1 MIKGFSKIIFSL
13 IFIVE
18 KFLNFLFKR
27 SIIIYL
33 TELIQNVS
41 NNKIS
46 VENKKV
52 SFFVPNALIKW
63 RVNTLYSKEPETIEW
78 INKFS
83 KRKKTIFWDI
93 GANIGLYSIYNSI
106 KNKNSLSIAFEP
118 SSSNLR
124 VLSRNISLNKL
135 QKKIK
140 IFSLPLTKNLKGF
153 MPLKERLFQEGGSMN
168 VFGEN
173 FNFEGKKFKSEM
185 YYDLFG
191 INIKFLLDNKLL
203 DIPDY
208 IKIDVDGIEH
218 LILEGAGTYLKNKKI
233 KSISVEINENFKLQ
247 YLNVLKIMKKNN
259 FILRHKKNN
268 IENFAS
274 ANQKF
279 FKTYNYIFD
288 KKNIFS

>member
-1 MIKGFSKIIFSL
+1 MIKSFSKIIFSL

-33 TELIQNVS
+33 SELIQNVS
-41 NNKIS
+41 NKKIS

-52 SFFVPNALIKW
+52 SFFIPNALIKW

-78 INKFS
+78 INEFS

-106 KNKNSLSIAFEP
+106 KNKNSFSIAFEP

-218 LILEGAGTYLKNKKI
+218 LILEGAGSYLKNKKI

-268 IENFAS
+268 LENYAS

-288 KKNIFS
+288 KKNIFN

>member
-1 MIKGFSKIIFSL
+1 MIKGISKIIFSL
-13 IFIVE
+13 VFIVE

-33 TELIQNVS
+33 SELIQNIS
-41 NNKIS
+41 NNKII

-52 SFFVPNALIKW
+52 TFFVPNSLIKW

-78 INKFS
+78 INEFS

-106 KNKNSLSIAFEP
+106 KNKNTFSIAFEP

-153 MPLKERLFQEGGSMN
+153 MPLKERFFQEGGSMN
-168 VFGEN
+168 VFGEK
-173 FNFEGKKFKSEM
+173 FNFEGKKLKSEM

-218 LILEGAGTYLKNKKI
+218 LILEGAGSYLKNKKI
-233 KSISVEINENFKLQ
+233 KSISIEINENFKLQ
-247 YLNVLKIMKKNN
+247 YLNVLKIMKNNN
-259 FILRHKKNN
+259 FIIRHKKNN
-268 IENFAS
+268 IENFVG
-274 ANQKF
+274 ANKKF

-288 KKNIFS
+288 KKNI

>member
-1 MIKGFSKIIFSL
+1 MIKGISKIIFSL
-13 IFIVE
+13 VFIVE

-33 TELIQNVS
+33 SELIQNIS
-41 NNKIS
+41 NNKII

-52 SFFVPNALIKW
+52 TFFVPNSLIKW

-78 INKFS
+78 INEFS
-83 KRKKTIFWDI
+83 KRKKTIFWDL

-106 KNKNSLSIAFEP
+106 KNKNTFSIAFEP

-153 MPLKERLFQEGGSMN
+153 MPLKERFFQEGGSMN
-168 VFGEN
+168 VFGEK
-173 FNFEGKKFKSEM
+173 FNFEGKKLKSEM

-218 LILEGAGTYLKNKKI
+218 LILEGAGSYLKNKKI
-233 KSISVEINENFKLQ
+233 KSISIEINENFKLQ
-247 YLNVLKIMKKNN
+247 YLNVLKIMKNNN
-259 FILRHKKNN
+259 FVIRHKKNN
-268 IENFAS
+268 IENFVG
-274 ANQKF
+274 ANKKF

-288 KKNIFS
+288 KKNI

>member
-1 MIKGFSKIIFSL
+1 MIKGISKIIFSL
-13 IFIVE
+13 VFIVE

-33 TELIQNVS
+33 SELIQNIS
-41 NNKIS
+41 NNKII

-52 SFFVPNALIKW
+52 TFFVPNSLIKW

-78 INKFS
+78 INEFS

-106 KNKNSLSIAFEP
+106 KNKNTFSIAFEP

-153 MPLKERLFQEGGSMN
+153 MPLKERFFQEGGSMN
-168 VFGEN
+168 VFGEK
-173 FNFEGKKFKSEM
+173 FNFEGKKLKSEM

-218 LILEGAGTYLKNKKI
+218 LILEGAGSYLKNKKI
-233 KSISVEINENFKLQ
+233 KSISIEINENFKLQ
-247 YLNVLKIMKKNN
+247 YLNVLKIMKNNN
-259 FILRHKKNN
+259 FVIRHKKNN
-268 IENFAS
+268 IENFVG
-274 ANQKF
+274 ANKKF

-288 KKNIFS
+288 KKNI

>member
-233 KSISVEINENFKLQ
+233 KSISVEINENFQLQ

>member
-1 MIKGFSKIIFSL
+1 MIKGISKIIFSL
-13 IFIVE
+13 VFIVE

-33 TELIQNVS
+33 SELIQNIS
-41 NNKIS
+41 NNKII

-52 SFFVPNALIKW
+52 TFFVPNSLIKW

-78 INKFS
+78 INEFS
-83 KRKKTIFWDI
+83 KRKKIIFWDI

-106 KNKNSLSIAFEP
+106 KNKNTFSIAFEP

-153 MPLKERLFQEGGSMN
+153 MPLKERFFQEGGSMN
-168 VFGEN
+168 VFGEK
-173 FNFEGKKFKSEM
+173 FNFEGKKLKSEM

-218 LILEGAGTYLKNKKI
+218 LILEGAGSYLKNKKI
-233 KSISVEINENFKLQ
+233 KSISIEINENFKLQ
-247 YLNVLKIMKKNN
+247 YLNVLKIMKNNN
-259 FILRHKKNN
+259 FVIRHKKNN
-268 IENFAS
+268 IENFVG
-274 ANQKF
+274 ANKKF

-288 KKNIFS
+288 KKNI

>member
-1 MIKGFSKIIFSL
+1 MIKGISKIIFSL
-13 IFIVE
+13 VFIVE

-33 TELIQNVS
+33 SELIQNIS
-41 NNKIS
+41 NNKII

-52 SFFVPNALIKW
+52 TFFVPNSLIKW

-78 INKFS
+78 INEFS

-106 KNKNSLSIAFEP
+106 KNKNTFSIAFEP

-153 MPLKERLFQEGGSMN
+153 MPLKERFFQEGGSMN
-168 VFGEN
+168 VFGEK
-173 FNFEGKKFKSEM
+173 FNFEGKKLKSEM

-218 LILEGAGTYLKNKKI
+218 LILEGAGSYLKNKKI
-233 KSISVEINENFKLQ
+233 KSISIEINENFKLQ
-247 YLNVLKIMKKNN
+247 YLNVLKIMKNNN
-259 FILRHKKNN
+259 FVIRHKKNN
-268 IENFAS
+268 IENFVG
-274 ANQKF
+274 ANKKF
-279 FKTYNYIFD
+279 FKTYNYIFN
-288 KKNIFS
+288 KKNI

>member
-1 MIKGFSKIIFSL
+1 MIKGISKIIFSL
-13 IFIVE
+13 VFIFE

-33 TELIQNVS
+33 SELIQNIS
-41 NNKIS
+41 NNKII

-52 SFFVPNALIKW
+52 TFFVPNSLIKW

-78 INKFS
+78 INEFS

-106 KNKNSLSIAFEP
+106 KNKNTFSIAFEP

-153 MPLKERLFQEGGSMN
+153 MPLKERFFQEGGSMN
-168 VFGEN
+168 VFGEK
-173 FNFEGKKFKSEM
+173 FNFEGKKLKSEM

-218 LILEGAGTYLKNKKI
+218 LILEGAGSYLKNKKI
-233 KSISVEINENFKLQ
+233 KSISIEINENFKLQ
-247 YLNVLKIMKKNN
+247 YLNVLKIMKNNN
-259 FILRHKKNN
+259 FVIRHKKNN
-268 IENFAS
+268 IENFVG
-274 ANQKF
+274 ANKKF

-288 KKNIFS
+288 KKNI

>member
-1 MIKGFSKIIFSL
+1 MDF
-13 IFIVE
+13 
-18 KFLNFLFKR
+18 
-27 SIIIYL
+27 
-33 TELIQNVS
+33 Q
-41 NNKIS
+41 
-46 VENKKV
+46 
-52 SFFVPNALIKW
+52 
-63 RVNTLYSKEPETIEW
+63 KE
-78 INKFS
+78 
-83 KRKKTIFWDI
+83 KKTIFWDI

-106 KNKNSLSIAFEP
+106 KNKNSFSIAFEP

-135 QKKIK
+135 QNKIK

-168 VFGEN
+168 VFGED

-191 INIKFLLDNKLL
+191 VNIKFLLDNKLL

-218 LILEGAGTYLKNKKI
+218 LILEGAGDYLKNRKI

-247 YLNVLKIMKKNN
+247 YSNVLKIMKKYN
-259 FILRHKKNN
+259 FFLRHKKNN
-268 IENFAS
+268 IGSFAG

-279 FKTYNYIFD
+279 FRTFNYVFD
-288 KKNIFS
+288 KKNI